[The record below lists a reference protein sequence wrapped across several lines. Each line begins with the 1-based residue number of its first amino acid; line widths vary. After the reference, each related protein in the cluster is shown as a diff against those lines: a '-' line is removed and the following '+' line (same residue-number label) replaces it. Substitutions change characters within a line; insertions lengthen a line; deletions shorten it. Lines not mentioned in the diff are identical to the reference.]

1 MHLRHRAARLG
12 APRTVP
18 SRLARLGTLLPQVS
32 HELRE
37 MSLAIS
43 DQCNVSFASFW
54 DLGLHI
60 DPEDDATER
69 AVLALADRAL
79 AFAAE
84 ARLFNA
90 DGTSTLLVAS
100 VSACGAPRTPV
111 TMRCASDSD
120 GYCAPISRLSQR
132 FKDYATDYA
141 VQHNELPARLKLQ
154 EGQHKP

>member
-1 MHLRHRAARLG
+1 M
-12 APRTVP
+12 
-18 SRLARLGTLLPQVS
+18 
-32 HELRE
+32 
-37 MSLAIS
+37 
-43 DQCNVSFASFW
+43 SFASFW

>member
-84 ARLFNA
+84 ARLFNP

-100 VSACGAPRTPV
+100 VRCGV
-111 TMRCASDSD
+111 S
-120 GYCAPISRLSQR
+120 GGVGGLISRFVPTQTSFSPASLPFFGSQQDGSESPLVPGR
-132 FKDYATDYA
+132 Y
-141 VQHNELPARLKLQ
+141 H
-154 EGQHKP
+154 